1 MKTKN
6 IIPLLALGLRL
17 TVTSCMDGDWE
28 DTTANSSKSYYGND
42 DITENPEK
50 DITVEELKEK
60 YKTQTDATNQVELIT
75 EDLQLKGIVTVNDLG
90 GNVSQQI
97 VLDDGTGQ
105 IIIGITDNSIYA
117 YLSPGQEILVNL
129 KGMYIGGYGKQP
141 QLGYPSTGRNPS
153 TSSYGVTRIG
163 RMPKTMWYERFRLT
177 GNIGRIDTL
186 DVTDL
191 NALDMDKD
199 AGKIVC
205 FKHVTLS
212 GADGEKV
219 LADKSESDAGN
230 GVNVTINGL
239 SQSVTLRTS
248 TYADFASMV
257 MPQGKVTLYGLLS
270 RYNTTWQL
278 ALRYETD
285 IVTEEATTE

>member
-6 IIPLLALGLRL
+6 IIPFFALGLGL

-28 DTTANSSKSYYGND
+28 DPTANSSKSYYGND
-42 DITENPEK
+42 AITENPEK
-50 DITVEELKEK
+50 HITIEALKDK
-60 YKTQTDATNQVELIT
+60 YKTLTDATNQIELIT
-75 EDLQLKGIVTVNDLG
+75 EDIQLKGIVTVNDLG

-97 VLDDGTGQ
+97 VLDDGTGR

-163 RMPKTMWYERFRLT
+163 RMPKNMWYERFRLT
-177 GNIGRIDTL
+177 GNVGRVDTL
-186 DVTDL
+186 DFDPSW
-191 NALDMDKD
+191 DMDKY
-199 AGKIVC
+199 AGAIVRI
-205 FKHVTLS
+205 KDVTLS
-212 GADGEKV
+212 GADGKKV

-230 GVNVTINGL
+230 GVNVSINGL
-239 SQSVTLRTS
+239 SQPVTLRTS

>member
-6 IIPLLALGLRL
+6 IILSLAVGLCMPL
-17 TVTSCMDGDWE
+17 TSCMDGDW
-28 DTTANSSKSYYGND
+28 DDPTANSTTSYYGND
-42 DITENPEK
+42 AITEKPEALISIK
-50 DITVEELKEK
+50 DLKAK
-60 YKTQTDATNQVELIT
+60 YKTLTDAANQFEQIA

-97 VLDDGTGQ
+97 VVDDGTGR

-129 KGMYIGGYGKQP
+129 KGLYIGGYGKQA

-163 RMPKTMWYERFRLT
+163 RMPKNIWYTHFRA
-177 GNIGRIDTL
+177 IGTADITKVDTL
-186 DVTDL
+186 DFDPTW
-191 NALDMDKD
+191 DMDEMAGHIVRIKD
-199 AGKIVC
+199 
-205 FKHVTLS
+205 VTLA

-219 LADKSESDAGN
+219 LAEKSEADAGN
-230 GVNVTINGL
+230 GVNVTINGAD
-239 SQSVTLRTS
+239 VTLRTS

-257 MPQGKVTLYGLLS
+257 MPTGKVTLYGLLT

-278 ALRYETD
+278 ALRFESDVVTED
-285 IVTEEATTE
+285 VVTEE